1 MENIHNKMITKM
13 MNIINDNYKIA
24 EPYELKKYRLIIRKP
39 LNEDIIINTLIPIT
53 ENMHDKTYIS
63 IQK

>member
-24 EPYELKKYRLIIRKP
+24 KPYELKKYRLIIRKP